1 MDDKIDL
8 NIWIKAFYDKNISN
22 RINFNKFE
30 NKLIKFNN
38 DSNSYRLFRFL
49 DKYII
54 EIVVS
59 LSLTY
64 YFKKLGKKVFK
75 YEINP
80 IIYSPN
86 SIRNHRLVKNY
97 AIDQGL
103 RSAFLGLFIF
113 SIFYGFKNITDY
125 NTNPELSHNCVIQEN
140 KNDEDINSSLDFEKL
155 KLKYNNLKEIN

>member
-8 NIWIKAFYDKNISN
+8 NIWIKDFYDKNISN
-22 RINFNKFE
+22 RFNFNKFE

-38 DSNSYRLFRFL
+38 ESNSYRLFRFL

-64 YFKKLGKKVFK
+64 YFKKLSKKVFK

-80 IIYSPN
+80 TINSPN

-103 RSAFLGLFIF
+103 RSVFLGLFIF

-125 NTNPELSHNCVIQEN
+125 NTNCELSHNCVIQEN
-140 KNDEDINSSLDFEKL
+140 KNNEDINSSLDFEKL